1 MKKNIGWPLFD
12 KNEKK
17 LVNLAIQKSIH
28 CASAGKNVGFTKKFE
43 IDFAKYH
50 KRKYGVAC
58 FNCTVGLEALLI
70 CANIGPGDEV
80 LVPAFT
86 YTSSVTSILRVG
98 AIPIFVDINK
108 ETLCTD
114 LNLIKKKITKKT
126 KAVML
131 VHFGGYLE
139 DLKKIK
145 KFSKKTG
152 IRIIE
157 DSAQAHG
164 SRRDG
169 EYPGGIDAGA
179 IFSFQRNKNMC
190 AGEGGILLT
199 DNKKIADKFR
209 QFIWHGTKP
218 GQSNLH
224 NFTGTN
230 FRITEFQSAI
240 LIEQL
245 KKLKNWNQVRMQEC
259 SRLDNYLSELPEIK
273 VNRQYKLDVHARHL
287 FSFRVKNQA
296 LRSKIIKKLNENNI
310 ISGPGYSYPVYKSPI
325 FKSKRYPKY
334 FIKSNGQKYKKWSTY
349 IKKIFLKNS
358 EEVCKENIIIA
369 HFNFL
374 KKNSSKKIKKI
385 ISKVLDE

>member
-28 CASAGKNVGFTKKFE
+28 CASEGKNVGFTKKFE

-139 DLKKIK
+139 DLKK
-145 KFSKKTG
+145 
-152 IRIIE
+152 
-157 DSAQAHG
+157 
-164 SRRDG
+164 
-169 EYPGGIDAGA
+169 
-179 IFSFQRNKNMC
+179 
-190 AGEGGILLT
+190 
-199 DNKKIADKFR
+199 NKKIF
-209 QFIWHGTKP
+209 
-218 GQSNLH
+218 
-224 NFTGTN
+224 
-230 FRITEFQSAI
+230 
-240 LIEQL
+240 
-245 KKLKNWNQVRMQEC
+245 
-259 SRLDNYLSELPEIK
+259 
-273 VNRQYKLDVHARHL
+273 
-287 FSFRVKNQA
+287 
-296 LRSKIIKKLNENNI
+296 
-310 ISGPGYSYPVYKSPI
+310 
-325 FKSKRYPKY
+325 
-334 FIKSNGQKYKKWSTY
+334 
-349 IKKIFLKNS
+349 
-358 EEVCKENIIIA
+358 
-369 HFNFL
+369 
-374 KKNSSKKIKKI
+374 KKNRYTYN
-385 ISKVLDE
+385 